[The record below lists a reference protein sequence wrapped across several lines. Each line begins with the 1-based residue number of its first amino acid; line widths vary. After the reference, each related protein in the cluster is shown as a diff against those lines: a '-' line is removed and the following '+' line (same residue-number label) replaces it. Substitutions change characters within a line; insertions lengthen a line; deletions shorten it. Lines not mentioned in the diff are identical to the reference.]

1 MTSKERDLLFCPDC
15 DDGESNLRH
24 CKESNNSFESYRC
37 STCSGEF
44 FPEEIKRVPYKTVRF
59 TNEAGRDVYLPMTP
73 DRIAKLKEAGVY
85 EQAAKTRKLNQ
96 QKSLSRRDKGLLR
109 RLRK

>member
-1 MTSKERDLLFCPDC
+1 MVSKERDILMCPDC
-15 DDGESNLRH
+15 EDSDTPLRH
-24 CKESNNSFESYRC
+24 KNENDNSYECYRC

-44 FPEEIKRVPYKTVRF
+44 FPEEIKRIPYKTVRF
-59 TNEAGRDVYLPMTP
+59 VNADGKTIYIPMTP

-85 EQAAKTRKLNQ
+85 QQSAETRRRNTLT
-96 QKSLSRRDKGLLR
+96 RRDKGLLR